1 MMTMM
6 MMMMMMMIIIIIITL
21 ISKISTV
28 ITKTKG
34 YIFKAYFL
42 IPYFAWFTIR
52 ISFIEN

>member
-34 YIFKAYFL
+34 YIFKTYFL